1 MKKFFFTRL
10 NRKKYFLY
18 SVLPYLILI
27 ILSLPVLRNELY
39 YVLSIGKGLVY
50 SPILLYLMF
59 GGIFFDPLVVFIVSC
74 SLILFISGSIRRLH
88 DLGKSGWWY
97 LLLFT
102 SMIFIPLFPLVLLY
116 LIFKEGEKQ
125 TNKWG
130 DSN

>member
-1 MKKFFFTRL
+1 MKKFFVTRL

-27 ILSLPVLRNELY
+27 ILSLPVLRNEFI
-39 YVLSIGKGLVY
+39 YVISEKGLVF
-50 SPILLYLMF
+50 LLFHLMV
-59 GGIFFDPLVVFIVSC
+59 GGSFFNPLIVCIVNC

>member
-1 MKKFFFTRL
+1 MKKFFVTRL

-27 ILSLPVLRNELY
+27 ILSLPVLRNEFV
-39 YVLSIGKGLVY
+39 YVLSTGKGLVY
-50 SPILLYLMF
+50 FLLFLMF
-59 GGIFFDPLVVFIVSC
+59 GGSFIDPLVVLIVNC

>member
-27 ILSLPVLRNELY
+27 ILFF
-39 YVLSIGKGLVY
+39 
-50 SPILLYLMF
+50 PILRDEFVILLSYSK
-59 GGIFFDPLVVFIVSC
+59 GGGMLIGGSWVAWIVRG

-88 DLGKSGWWY
+88 DLGKSGWWF
-97 LLLFT
+97 LLIFI
-102 SMIFIPLFPLVLLY
+102 SMITVLSFPLVLLY

-130 DSN
+130 DSK